1 MWIDK
6 NETKNRMKKK
16 KKNKLQS
23 TNNDSRFF
31 FKLKNTKRTLSQ
43 KYKSHNVR

>member
-6 NETKNRMKKK
+6 NETKNRMKKEK
-16 KKNKLQS
+16 KLQS